1 MTKNF
6 RKVLSILLALSLV
19 LGLCPDAAKA
29 VGFETKSEAA
39 PVESVEAELP
49 EIGVELPVDLIQPVT
64 QEDVSDSEED
74 PAQPENPEDAQAED
88 PEDPAQPEDPQEPAE
103 SEVSEQPEEPAQN
116 ETPAEVVEPEEPEEP
131 AQTEVTEEQPAK
143 QVVPVEDVK
152 PSEEAPV
159 LEKQGLKIGVSV
171 KWDDMNN
178 ADGIRP
184 DSIEVQLFA
193 GESAVAGVKTLT
205 LSAANGWTGYWEDMA
220 QYNNEGQEILY
231 RVAVVETAVMSEIEG
246 TGKYS
251 SVCEGNAKDGFVI
264 TSTHDDRFY
273 LTPVVPFIPL
283 NPIAKAPNAEV
294 NADPV
299 RSAGSIPPH
308 TKNITDNQDG
318 TYTISLDIVGESEK
332 KPNNINV
339 IVIFDRS
346 GSMTTQR
353 MNAAKTAVNNLANSL
368 FAYNTSSAP
377 NTVQMALVDFS
388 TTASSHNPVNT
399 YADFSRAVN
408 NLNANG
414 GTNWEDALQEA
425 ANVDFGDNDQTFV
438 VFVSD
443 GNPTFRNTAG
453 NTRITDNRWYNY
465 DNIFYDSDGV
475 YGLGSDNPSNYNY
488 SPQSMQK
495 CYDHAVD
502 DAQALANKVT
512 PANFFTIGAFG
523 NVDRMEDLTNDAG
536 SDSSKNYYSAA
547 DTAALNQAISDIL
560 AKIEMAGFADVEID
574 DGTTNQVTTSSGDV
588 AELLELVPN
597 FKYYRS
603 GGDYGTLDPWADA
616 PEAKIEN
623 GEVVWDLSSVGVLEN
638 GVRYTVTFDCYP
650 SQTTYDYIA
659 QLKNGDIKYT
669 DLDPEIQK

>member
-1 MTKNF
+1 
-6 RKVLSILLALSLV
+6 
-19 LGLCPDAAKA
+19 
-29 VGFETKSEAA
+29 
-39 PVESVEAELP
+39 
-49 EIGVELPVDLIQPVT
+49 
-64 QEDVSDSEED
+64 
-74 PAQPENPEDAQAED
+74 
-88 PEDPAQPEDPQEPAE
+88 
-103 SEVSEQPEEPAQN
+103 
-116 ETPAEVVEPEEPEEP
+116 
-131 AQTEVTEEQPAK
+131 
-143 QVVPVEDVK
+143 
-152 PSEEAPV
+152 
-159 LEKQGLKIGVSV
+159 
-171 KWDDMNN
+171 MNN

-205 LSAANGWTGYWEDMA
+205 LSAANGWTGYWEDMP

-353 MNAAKTAVNNLANSL
+353 MNAAKNAVKNLANSL

-388 TTASSHNPVNT
+388 TTATSHDPVNT
-399 YADFSRAVN
+399 LAAFNSQVD
-408 NLNANG
+408 NLSASG

-425 ANVDFGDNDQTFV
+425 ANVNFGDNDQTFV

-453 NTRITDNRWYNY
+453 NTRITDNRWYNN
-465 DNIFYDSDGV
+465 DNIFYNSDGV
-475 YGLGSDNPSNYNY
+475 YGLGSDNPSNSNY

-603 GGDYGTLDPWADA
+603 GGDYGTLDPWTDA

-638 GVRYTVTFDCYP
+638 GVRYTVTFD
-650 SQTTYDYIA
+650 
-659 QLKNGDIKYT
+659 
-669 DLDPEIQK
+669 